1 MDGFAYLQL
10 LNPMMM
16 AMFAFGFHLIG
27 KLDRR
32 GVAHAVCVGYAL
44 GALGFAL
51 EFFLRDTLSSGS
63 SLSILLGNIPLLL
76 GSAAFAYAMHLRYG
90 RPFPSS
96 IAATIVAATILLVA
110 GLTVADHTGATSV
123 VAVNIG
129 IGLLFLLA
137 LNAFRD
143 RVLAALDKV
152 LVTLFVL
159 ATLQF
164 LVRPLAG
171 LSFGS
176 GLSALRYNDP
186 TYMLTLHFTVA
197 IFSMSI
203 AMTMFFAL
211 GTELVGRLSD
221 AVRSDPMTDLLNRRG
236 LEEAADEVEEEARSK
251 RDRSARL
258 ASVVITDIDHFK
270 SVNDRFGH
278 AAGDVV
284 IRAFASVLEGTARE
298 QDLVARIGGEEFVVV
313 LPETRPE
320 VARLFAE
327 GVRTAFG
334 EIALDAVDRSRIT
347 ASFGVAEWRPGT
359 RLDQA
364 IDVADSALYEAKN
377 AGRNCVRVADVD
389 PNAEFLQPAFRQPA
403 RG

>member
-16 AMFAFGFHLIG
+16 AMFALGFHLIG

-32 GVAHAVCVGYAL
+32 GVAHGICVGYAL
-44 GALGFAL
+44 GALGFAM
-51 EFFLRDTLSSGS
+51 EFFLRDTLGS
-63 SLSILLGNIPLLL
+63 TVSTLFGNIPLLL
-76 GSAAFAYAMHLRYG
+76 GSMAFAYAMHLRYG
-90 RPFPSS
+90 RTFPMV
-96 IAATIVAATILLVA
+96 IASTVATGTMLLVL
-110 GLTVADHTGATSV
+110 GFMFTGWTGAASV
-123 VAVNIG
+123 VTVNIG
-129 IGLLFLLA
+129 IGLLFLLT

-152 LVTLFVL
+152 LVGLFTL

-164 LVRPLAG
+164 LVRPLVG
-171 LSFGS
+171 LFVGG
-176 GLSALRYNDP
+176 GLDALRYNDP

-197 IFSMSI
+197 VFSMSI

-284 IRAFASVLEGTARE
+284 IRAFASVLEGTARS

-334 EIALDAVDRSRIT
+334 EIALDAVDSNRIT
-347 ASFGVAEWRPGT
+347 ASFGIAEWRPGT

-364 IDVADSALYEAKN
+364 IDAADGALYQAKN
-377 AGRNCVRVADVD
+377 GGRNRVCVAEVD
-389 PNAEFLQPAFRQPA
+389 PNAEFLEPAFRLPA